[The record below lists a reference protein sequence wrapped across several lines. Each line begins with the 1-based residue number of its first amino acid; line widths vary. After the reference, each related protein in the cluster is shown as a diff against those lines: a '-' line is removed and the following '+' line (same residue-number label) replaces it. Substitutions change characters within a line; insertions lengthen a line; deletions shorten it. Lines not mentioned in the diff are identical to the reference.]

1 MPTYYNWFDPQTE
14 PFFFCVRLTYPSPID
29 TTCIHRMCTYM
40 NAVCEQALCAH
51 TLTLNQ
57 RAERFLNGLALHF
70 IAPLFFIYLF
80 WLDWIIC
87 SVVFFCADYTS
98 AFVSQTT
105 HKRWCVYDS
114 INVRPYFYFFFC
126 WVAAAVVIVVAFGW
140 MCEWDWLISQ
150 HFCLVV
156 PDCML
161 STLSISYYCV
171 RIYNGMRDRLRT
183 HANDHNNDD
192 QCMMYVADLKQQQ

>member
-1 MPTYYNWFDPQTE
+1 MFVSLIRAQLIQRVFT
-14 PFFFCVRLTYPSPID
+14 
-29 TTCIHRMCTYM
+29 
-40 NAVCEQALCAH
+40 ACAH
-51 TLTLNQ
+51 IWMLCVNKRSALTLNQ